1 MQLPAS
7 KPATRL
13 ATVAVLGAAALS
25 LVAAGCGDDDDDTTA
40 ATTSPTTTEA
50 GATGA
55 TGAAGGG
62 ETVKISETDFALDPS
77 DVSTKAGTVT
87 FKVSN
92 DGETT
97 HNLEVEGNG
106 IEESLP
112 SDLAPGD
119 SADLTVDLTS
129 GTYTMYCPVDGH
141 REQGMEGTVE
151 VK

>member
-1 MQLPAS
+1 MPAA
-7 KPATRL
+7 KHATRL
-13 ATVAVLGAAALS
+13 AIIAVLGAAALS
-25 LVAAGCGDDDDDTTA
+25 LVAAGCGDDDD
-40 ATTSPTTTEA
+40 TTSSTTSSTTTEA

-62 ETVKISETDFALDPS
+62 ETVDISETEFKLDPS
-77 DVSTKAGTVT
+77 DVSTKAGAVT

-92 DGETT
+92 DGSTT

-106 IEESLP
+106 VEESLP

-119 SADLTVDLTS
+119 SADLTVDLAP

>member
-1 MQLPAS
+1 LHLPAS
-7 KPATRL
+7 KPAKRL

-25 LVAAGCGDDDDDTTA
+25 LVAAGCGDDEDTTVS
-40 ATTSPTTTEA
+40 TTTPTTTEA

-62 ETVKISETDFALDPS
+62 ETVDISETDFALDPS

-87 FKVSN
+87 FNVSN
-92 DGETT
+92 DGDTT
-97 HNLEVEGNG
+97 HNLEVEGSG
-106 IEESLP
+106 VEEELP
-112 SDLAPGD
+112 ADLAPGD
-119 SADLTVDLTS
+119 SGKLSVDLEP

-141 REQGMEGTVE
+141 RDQGMEGTVE